1 MHYSGLGI
9 EPMNLATELHLGM
22 KGASASVARDQA
34 HREYNVALTA
44 YKLAVIIPVVV
55 FLVYRVVA
63 HPGAL
68 NWGLL
73 FWMVAIATVDLMPVP
88 AWGGL
93 HLSLTFPIRL
103 SLAIL
108 YPPAAA
114 ASAALLGSF
123 DPRELKRE
131 IDPVT
136 ALFNRC
142 QIALSVLAE
151 SAAFGIAARWL
162 IELFGIVPAD
172 PTESSWHQFLNMATT
187 HWQVLVPATLVA
199 ALAGY
204 VINTAIVAIGARLS
218 SHLSLREILTRMHGA
233 APYQFLLEHFGLG
246 LSSAIIVQFY
256 ENQNQKWVVAVF
268 LAALVLA
275 RQMYFQSR
283 ALTDRLAEQ
292 NQTLA
297 EQAARLEYLLS
308 QEKESVAELRE
319 LNKMKSDFVA
329 VVSHELRTPL
339 TAIIG
344 FVKTLLRPEFAEDA
358 ATRMEFL
365 QAMERQG
372 DRLLRLVENLL
383 TVSRL
388 ENSTLSPAVGR
399 VSFPDLCREI
409 VEGLG
414 ASASRIEMRVPD
426 SIPVLFT
433 DRDLLGRVISNLLDN
448 ALKYSPD
455 QTPCEL
461 GAEVEGTHVRF
472 WVADRGIGIPA
483 PELGRV
489 FERFYQ
495 VDSSTTRAFRGTGLG
510 LALVKDLIEQ
520 LGGTVNVESE
530 HGVGSTFTVTLPLH
544 QAEEAT
550 GDETPGPPFEDGSAS
565 HVA

>member
-1 MHYSGLGI
+1 MA
-9 EPMNLATELHLGM
+9 ND
-22 KGASASVARDQA
+22 RA

-55 FLVYRVVA
+55 FLVFRLSQ
-63 HPGAL
+63 HPGQL
-68 NWGLL
+68 DYWGLL
-73 FWMVAIATVDLMPVP
+73 FWVIAIATVDLMPVP

-114 ASAALLGSF
+114 ATAALIGSF
-123 DPRELKRE
+123 DPRELRRE
-131 IDPVT
+131 VDLVT

-151 SAAFGIAARWL
+151 SAAFGLTARWL
-162 IELFGIVPAD
+162 IGVFHIVPRTARVPLGAVPEHGHHALVRAPPRD
-172 PTESSWHQFLNMATT
+172 AGRGARRLLGEHRDRRRRCPA
-187 HWQVLVPATLVA
+187 VLAPVA
-199 ALAGY
+199 ARGPHPD
-204 VINTAIVAIGARLS
+204 ARRRAATNSCWSTSGWGSRPRS
-218 SHLSLREILTRMHGA
+218 SC
-233 APYQFLLEHFGLG
+233 
-246 LSSAIIVQFY
+246 SSRTKAEWAVG
-256 ENQNQKWVVAVF
+256 VF
-268 LAALVLA
+268 LAALAFA

-297 EQAARLEYLLS
+297 DQATRLERLLT

-344 FVKTLLRPEFAEDA
+344 FVKTLRRPEFADDA
-358 ATRMEFL
+358 ATRQEFL

-388 ENSTLSPAVGR
+388 ENSTLSPALGR
-399 VSFPDLCREI
+399 VSFQDLCREI

-414 ASASRIEMRVPD
+414 ASASRIKVNIPD
-426 SIPVLFT
+426 GIPVLFT

-455 QTPCEL
+455 KTPCEL
-461 GAEVEGTHVRF
+461 GAVVEGTRLRF
-472 WVADRGIGIPA
+472 WVADRGIGIPGT
-483 PELGRV
+483 ELGRV

-510 LALVKDLIEQ
+510 LALVKDLLQQ
-520 LGGTVNVESE
+520 LGGTVEVESE

-544 QAEEAT
+544 QAGESS
-550 GDETPGPPFEDGSAS
+550 GDAVSADDRPFDEGSAS

>member
-1 MHYSGLGI
+1 
-9 EPMNLATELHLGM
+9 MNLTKDTHGDER
-22 KGASASVARDQA
+22 ASASVAKDRA

-44 YKLAVIIPVVV
+44 YKLAVIVPVVV
-55 FLVYRVVA
+55 FLVYRLA
-63 HPGAL
+63 LHPRQLWDA
-68 NWGLL
+68 GLL
-73 FWMVAIATVDLMPVP
+73 FWVVAIATVDLMPVP

-103 SLAIL
+103 SLAII

-114 ASAALLGSF
+114 ASAALVGSF

-136 ALFNRC
+136 AMFNRC

-151 SAAFGIAARWL
+151 SA
-162 IELFGIVPAD
+162 LFGVTARALIHVFHIVPTD
-172 PTESSWHQFLNMATT
+172 LTQKPWQQFLDMATT
-187 HWQVLVPATLVA
+187 HWNVLVPATLLA

-204 VINTAIVAIGARLS
+204 TVNTAIVAIGARLS
-218 SHLSLREILTRMHGA
+218 SHLTLREILTRMHGA

-246 LSSAIIVQFY
+246 LSAAIIVQFY
-256 ENQNQKWVVAVF
+256 ENQKWAVAVF
-268 LAALVLA
+268 LAALAFA

-283 ALTDRLAEQ
+283 ALTDRLADQ

-297 EQAARLEYLLS
+297 EQAARLEHLLT
-308 QEKESVAELRE
+308 QEQESVAELRE

-344 FVKTLLRPEFAEDA
+344 FVKTLRRPEFADDP
-358 ATRMEFL
+358 ATRQEFL

-388 ENSTLSPAVGR
+388 ENSTLSPALGR

-414 ASASRIEMRVPD
+414 ASASRIQIRIPD
-426 SIPVLFT
+426 GVPVLFT

-455 QTPCEL
+455 QSPCEL
-461 GAEVEGTHVRF
+461 GAVVEGGHLRF
-472 WVADRGIGIPA
+472 WVADQGIGIPGT
-483 PELGRV
+483 ELGRG

-510 LALVKDLIEQ
+510 LSLVKDLLEQ
-520 LGGTVNVESE
+520 LGGSVDVVSE

-544 QAEEAT
+544 QAGESN
-550 GDETPGPPFEDGSAS
+550 GDQPAAQPADRPLEDGSET

>member
-1 MHYSGLGI
+1 
-9 EPMNLATELHLGM
+9 M

-44 YKLAVIIPVVV
+44 YKLAVIVPVVV
-55 FLVYRVVA
+55 FLVYRLSV
-63 HPGAL
+63 HPGQLL

-73 FWMVAIATVDLMPVP
+73 FWIAAIAVVDLMPVP

-114 ASAALLGSF
+114 ATAALIGSF

-131 IDPVT
+131 IDPTT
-136 ALFNRC
+136 AMFNRC

-151 SAAFGIAARWL
+151 SAVFGLTARWL
-162 IELFGIVPAD
+162 IHTFHVVPSPSAMD
-172 PTESSWHQFLNMATT
+172 LSAWKQFQDMATT
-187 HWQVLVPATLVA
+187 HWFVLVPATLVA

-204 VINTAIVAIGARLS
+204 VINTAIVAVGARLS

-233 APYQFLLEHFGLG
+233 APLQFLLEHFGLG
-246 LSSAIIVQFY
+246 LSAAIIVQFY
-256 ENQNQKWVVAVF
+256 ETQTWAVAVF
-268 LAALVLA
+268 LAALAFA

-344 FVKTLLRPEFAEDA
+344 FVKTLRRPEFADDA
-358 ATRMEFL
+358 ETRQEFL

-414 ASASRIEMRVPD
+414 ASSSRIQMKVPD
-426 SIPVLFT
+426 GIPVLFT

-461 GAEVEGTHVRF
+461 GAAVEGTRLRF
-472 WVADRGIGIPA
+472 WVADRGIGIPG

-495 VDSSTTRAFRGTGLG
+495 VDSSTTRVFRGTGLG
-510 LALVKDLIEQ
+510 LALVKDLLEQ
-520 LGGTVNVESE
+520 LGGTVEVESE

-544 QAEEAT
+544 HAGESAPDAAT
-550 GDETPGPPFEDGSAS
+550 NRPFEGGSAS